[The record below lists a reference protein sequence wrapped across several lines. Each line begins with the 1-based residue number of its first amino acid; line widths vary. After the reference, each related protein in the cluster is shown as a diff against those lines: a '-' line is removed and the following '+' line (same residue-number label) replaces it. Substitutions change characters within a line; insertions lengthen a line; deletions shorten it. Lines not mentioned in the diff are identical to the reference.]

1 MTAFALHQSLM
12 PNGRYRLD
20 KEIVYHSPR
29 YGKTLTVPA
38 GYPSDGATGA
48 FDTVS
53 RYWWVHDKLCDTG
66 VWDDGTKL
74 TNWQCSQVLQDVLV
88 EESRMFQGRERAFV
102 WIASRYRFWATW
114 LIGGGKCRENGLW

>member
-1 MTAFALHQSLM
+1 MTAFALYQTLM

-20 KEIVYHSPR
+20 KEIVYYSPR
-29 YGKTLTVPA
+29 YKKTITVPV

-53 RYWWVHDKLCDTG
+53 RYWWVHDLLCDRGTF
-66 VWDDGTKL
+66 DDGTEL
-74 TNWQCSQVLQDVLV
+74 TNWQCSQVLQDILV
-88 EESRMFQGRERAFV
+88 EESKMFQGRERAYV

-114 LIGGGKCRENGLW
+114 FIGGGKCRENGMW